1 MRGQKGS
8 VIGELTQSVL
18 IAVVLALVIRMFLFH
33 PFFIPS
39 GSMEPTLMIGDRIIV
54 NKFVYRFNE
63 PQRGDIIVFKF
74 PLDPRRDF
82 IKRVIGLSGET
93 VEISANQLLINNEIV
108 PEPYLPQGLEFDN
121 FGPVEVPEGRLL
133 VLGDNRNSSQDSRVW
148 GSLPEENIIGKAIFI
163 FWPLKRIGLI
173 H

>member
-1 MRGQKGS
+1 MRGQRGS
-8 VIGELTQSVL
+8 VMGELTQSVL

-39 GSMEPTLMIGDRIIV
+39 GSMEPTLMVGDRIIV
-54 NKFVYRFNE
+54 NKFVYRFKQPE
-63 PQRGDIIVFKF
+63 RGDVIVFKY
-74 PLDPRRDF
+74 PLDPQRDF
-82 IKRVIGLSGET
+82 IKRVIGLSGEK
-93 VEISANQLLINNEIV
+93 VEIRSDHLLINDKMV
-108 PEPYLPQGLEFDN
+108 PEPYLPKGLQFDN
-121 FGPVEVPEGRLL
+121 FGPVKVPEDNLL

-148 GSLPEENIIGKAIFI
+148 GALPKKNIIGKAFVI